1 MKGGSYDDKHYTSH
15 KLGNLRQTVV
25 LYKTG
30 KFLQAN
36 TAYMANNIGNKK
48 LTIQIVHERLLNQAN
63 GTRYKLFFFAVFNLK
78 DIECMPGSSTILY
91 LVCVHECF
99 ITQPSIKK

>member
-1 MKGGSYDDKHYTSH
+1 MGKFYYNNPGNIILNGNSRFITLAHVAECIVLCVFVCVLPQNCCSNSIISKFKQATSH

-36 TAYMANNIGNKK
+36 VA
-48 LTIQIVHERLLNQAN
+48 
-63 GTRYKLFFFAVFNLK
+63 
-78 DIECMPGSSTILY
+78 
-91 LVCVHECF
+91 
-99 ITQPSIKK
+99 